1 MKLSLNKNM
10 QASFSRALGQ
20 GLYYNDS
27 DEYFET
33 AISSN
38 IAHIKDASMRG

>member
-1 MKLSLNKNM
+1 M